1 MKGTEYFV
9 WLETRVLLIG
19 ESDVMVQSEE
29 LIGAAEYLT
38 L

>member
-9 WLETRVLLIG
+9 WLETRVVLIG
-19 ESDVMVQSEE
+19 ESGVMVHIEK
-29 LIGAAEYLT
+29 LT